1 MKKAMS
7 TLSFTHF
14 VRTMEG
20 QYQVNLGH
28 ALAKESAED
37 NVSRMLPIKDPIIIL
52 NRKEVGDYNPNIEN
66 KTMSLICNYVQCFPT
81 YVELYHS
88 TGLLTFASD
97 QLTVTR
103 ISGLVADVVKEN
115 NLAGLV
121 LPSIE
126 RIDEEGDDEL
136 IPRFQVAVFQE
147 QTYDDT
153 VSRIFIE
160 QLHNKLMRLK
170 SDNGAEYFS
179 YEYSWSLLDHSY
191 APASKVAGLATFCII
206 ILIVAALFLRNAEE
220 RDRLRSFISS
230 NTTSSFRVVWHPG
243 KGDDDVVQLVNPNED
258 MMSEE
263 EDAVPTS
270 FSNMSHEPVFLQA
283 GPTPLPGR
291 SDSGPVQIPKGKVI
305 SKRWRILRKLGE
317 GGCGAVYKV
326 EDLQTKKEAAL
337 KAESNFVSGGSVLK
351 LEVQASQLTFIVV
364 HFYG

>member
-1 MKKAMS
+1 AMS

-20 QYQVNLGH
+20 QYQRLCAARRSKGERE
-28 ALAKESAED
+28 KSFTSTSA
-37 NVSRMLPIKDPIIIL
+37 
-52 NRKEVGDYNPNIEN
+52 
-66 KTMSLICNYVQCFPT
+66 
-81 YVELYHS
+81 
-88 TGLLTFASD
+88 
-97 QLTVTR
+97 
-103 ISGLVADVVKEN
+103 
-115 NLAGLV
+115 
-121 LPSIE
+121 
-126 RIDEEGDDEL
+126 
-136 IPRFQVAVFQE
+136 
-147 QTYDDT
+147 
-153 VSRIFIE
+153 
-160 QLHNKLMRLK
+160 
-170 SDNGAEYFS
+170 DNGAEYFS

-220 RDRLRSFISS
+220 RDRLRAFISS

-283 GPTPLPGR
+283 GPTALPGR

-326 EDLQTKKEAAL
+326 EDLQTKKENTHDTLAVMI
-337 KAESNFVSGGSVLK
+337 N
-351 LEVQASQLTFIVV
+351 T
-364 HFYG
+364 